1 MSTDFHIESSPT
13 EATHCPYCQAKLLPQ
28 DEVVRCTH
36 CESTYHDS
44 CWAELDKC
52 AMYGCESSGAV
63 IVSLAPPADEHEA
76 VESQSAS
83 DEAFVFV
90 KPAGGANNNN
100 HLANGTVEGEAND
113 NSTDNALA
121 DDTPAAESTLI
132 PDFSIDL
139 ADLSPQPQFSIE
151 TSELAPALNCTY
163 CHLEIRV
170 GEPSVACKRCN
181 AMHHQDCWA
190 ERGRCA
196 VYGCGHRRK
205 SDRSPIDRY
214 PGSRDPWQKPILDDS
229 EFIYIDFGKSLWGW
243 LKDLFRSG

>member
-1 MSTDFHIESSPT
+1 MGQNFSGELYINQSTKPSLST
-13 EATHCPYCQAKLLPQ
+13 LLKATHRCPLISISSLHQLKQLT
-28 DEVVRCTH
+28 VRTARPN
-36 CESTYHDS
+36 S
-44 CWAELDKC
+44 CRRMRWCGVRTVSQHTTIAVGQSLISVPC
-52 AMYGCESSGAV
+52 MGARV
-63 IVSLAPPADEHEA
+63 LALSLS
-76 VESQSAS
+76 V
-83 DEAFVFV
+83 
-90 KPAGGANNNN
+90 
-100 HLANGTVEGEAND
+100 L
-113 NSTDNALA
+113 
-121 DDTPAAESTLI
+121 
-132 PDFSIDL
+132 
-139 ADLSPQPQFSIE
+139 FSIE

-205 SDRSPIDRY
+205 ADRSPIDRY